1 MRRFPLQPTAVLSQ
15 VARHETIG
23 AEELGTVTK
32 SVAVQLTTAGM
43 PMRVQ
48 IKGRVYTVAAEPL
61 HWYERRKWWT
71 EEHRAERGRGAGLV
85 DHEVWQLQV
94 QLSQRAP
101 LRTIELRRH
110 EHSGRWELIRIHDR
124 GEHRAIA

>member
-1 MRRFPLQPTAVLSQ
+1 M
-15 VARHETIG
+15 
-23 AEELGTVTK
+23 GTVTK

-48 IKGRVYTVAAEPL
+48 IEGRIYTVAAEPL

-101 LRTIELRRH
+101 LHTIELRRH
-110 EHSGRWELIRIHDR
+110 EQSGRWELIRIHDR
-124 GEHRAIA
+124 GEYRTIA